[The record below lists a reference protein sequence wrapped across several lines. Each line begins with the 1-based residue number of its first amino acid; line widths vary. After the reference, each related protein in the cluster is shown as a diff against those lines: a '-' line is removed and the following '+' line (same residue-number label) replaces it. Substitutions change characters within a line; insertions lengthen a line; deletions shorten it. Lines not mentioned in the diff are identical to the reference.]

1 MFGSNSTSRT
11 KPIEKLDTPTFDWP
25 AAEPPRYK
33 WPLAENEA
41 YNRAQDDASLAD
53 ARAKIAQWKAE
64 KGCEVVAII
73 IEPI

>member
-1 MFGSNSTSRT
+1 M
-11 KPIEKLDTPTFDWP
+11 EKLDTPAFDWP

-33 WPLAENEA
+33 WPLAENEE

-53 ARAKIAQWKAE
+53 VRSKIEQWKVE
-64 KGCEVVAII
+64 KNCEIAAVI